1 MIPKLV
7 TRTQWGAQP
16 ARSSSRIARSSVRL
30 LVVHYTAAG
39 ADERRDHA
47 ECAARVRGVQRFH
60 MSSDQ
65 IARGGASDVAYNWLV
80 CRHGYVFKGRGIGRR
95 QAATGPA
102 NGYSL
107 AVCFLGNDD
116 AGKRDATPAARRAIR
131 AVLAHV
137 DEHCPNLEGVRG
149 HRDFMSTTCP
159 GDELYAFA
167 RVLDAQTR
175 KESP

>member
-7 TRTQWGAQP
+7 TRKAWGAAP
-16 ARSSSRIARSSVRL
+16 AAGFSLIPRSAIRF
-30 LVVHYTAAG
+30 LVVHYTASG
-39 ADERRDHA
+39 ADERGAHA

-60 MSSDQ
+60 MTSDQ
-65 IARGGASDVAYNWLV
+65 IAEGGASDVAYSWLV

-102 NGYSL
+102 NGFSL

-116 AGKRDATPAARRAIR
+116 RGKADATPAARRAIR

-159 GDELYAFA
+159 GDELYRFA
-167 RVLDAQTR
+167 RELDASIR